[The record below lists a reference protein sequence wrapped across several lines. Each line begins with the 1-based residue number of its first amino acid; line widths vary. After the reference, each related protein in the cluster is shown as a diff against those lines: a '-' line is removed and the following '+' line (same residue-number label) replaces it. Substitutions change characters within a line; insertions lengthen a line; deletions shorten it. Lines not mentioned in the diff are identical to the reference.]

1 MKITNIGILDKLTI
15 GYILERVSQEEIM
28 EKYLGI
34 KVSDKTLIANSCF
47 SPFREDKR
55 PTCNYYY
62 TIEKNNTAKLRFRD
76 WDGTFKGDCFDAAS
90 FVLKINTNNKQGF
103 GLLLNKIASD
113 FKIHK
118 YKDGENVEALDT
130 FYKTY
135 KKSNDLKILK
145 IEPRAMTSYDIKF
158 WTEINGISR
167 DLLRMGNVY
176 MVKNLY
182 IQKEDGDLHHLYR
195 YRSNDPA
202 YAYYGGKLNGIGLW
216 KIYYPYRKHN
226 RFTSNYAFVY
236 GQDFFKPATVGLI
249 TKAYKEVLCYAAYG
263 ISSIGVPSETYLMS
277 KEEIYTYKPKVDI
290 LLTNFDYDR
299 AGILLAQKYK
309 KEHNINPLM
318 FTKGRFNQPNYGTK
332 DFTDY
337 RAMNGHKDTVKLIET
352 ITDKYQEVIDFFL
365 EYNYN
370 SLKNIE

>member
-1 MKITNIGILDKLTI
+1 
-15 GYILERVSQEEIM
+15 
-28 EKYLGI
+28 
-34 KVSDKTLIANSCF
+34 
-47 SPFREDKR
+47 
-55 PTCNYYY
+55 
-62 TIEKNNTAKLRFRD
+62 
-76 WDGTFKGDCFDAAS
+76 
-90 FVLKINTNNKQGF
+90 
-103 GLLLNKIASD
+103 
-113 FKIHK
+113 
-118 YKDGENVEALDT
+118 
-130 FYKTY
+130 
-135 KKSNDLKILK
+135 
-145 IEPRAMTSYDIKF
+145 MTSYDVKF
-158 WTEINGISR
+158 WTDVNGISR

-182 IQKEDGDLHHLYR
+182 IQKEDGELHHLYR

-226 RFTSNYAFVY
+226 RFTANYAFVY
-236 GQDFFKPATVGLI
+236 GQSFFKPATVGLI
-249 TKAYKEVLCYAAYG
+249 TKSYKDVLCYAAYG
-263 ISSIGVPSETYLMS
+263 ISSISVPSETYLMS

-309 KEHNINPLM
+309 KEYNINPLM
-318 FTKGRFNQPNYGTK
+318 LTKGRFNQPNYGTK

-352 ITDKYQEVIDFFL
+352 ITNKYQEVIDFFL

-370 SLKNIE
+370 ALKNIK